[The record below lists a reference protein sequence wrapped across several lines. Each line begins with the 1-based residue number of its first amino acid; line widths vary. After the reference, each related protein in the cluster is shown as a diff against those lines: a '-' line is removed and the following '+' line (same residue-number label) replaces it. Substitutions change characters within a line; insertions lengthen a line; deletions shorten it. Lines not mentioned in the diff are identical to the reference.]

1 MCVSTRS
8 ANRESHVDSG
18 SRESRILIGTSAVG
32 TSVAGVAGMGEKLLI
47 SLGGGTRTVFP
58 MIGADDGEDSGGG
71 VKGEYA

>member
-18 SRESRILIGTSAVG
+18 SCESRILIAVG
-32 TSVAGVAGMGEKLLI
+32 ASVAGVTGMGEELLI
-47 SLGGGTRTVFP
+47 SLGGGTRIVFP
-58 MIGADDGEDSGGG
+58 MIDADDGEDSGGG